1 MQRRIFWREF
11 LFMWGG
17 VVTVT
22 TLSFLLVDFPPAAL
36 ALQLF
41 VPFHSQYMVVM
52 LIAVIVQV
60 GVQFAVATSV
70 GLWAA
75 HQVGLGAPVL
85 EAWLGS
91 KHVGRNLLP
100 PLVPILV
107 TALVA
112 AMFWNL
118 PNLSIFHPNQKQMAA
133 EVTEFSNSPAGAK
146 AGDELGK
153 LAARRH
159 VTAVSLTVSY
169 LDAAI
174 NSELYDRLF
183 MVSVFALLISQV
195 GGRGSAAARRKML
208 LGAVLAVTLLGTANR
223 LLQEWTATQ
232 IYSRALKG
240 IQITHDPFWLIA
252 VRHLLLRVPS
262 NLGFGWL
269 YIQYGIESSILASFI
284 AAVAAYLFFIFVLIH
299 FL

>member
-1 MQRRIFWREF
+1 MQRRIFWHEF
-11 LFMWGG
+11 LFVWGG
-17 VVTVT
+17 AVAVT
-22 TLSFLLVDFPPAAL
+22 TVSFLLADFPPAAL

-41 VPFHSQYMVVM
+41 VPFHSQSTVVM
-52 LIAVIVQV
+52 LIAVIGQV

-75 HQVGLGAPVL
+75 HQVGLGAPIL
-85 EAWLGS
+85 EGWLQN
-91 KHVGRNLLP
+91 KHVERNLLP

-107 TALVA
+107 TAIVV
-112 AMFWNL
+112 AMFWTL
-118 PNLSIFHPNQKQMAA
+118 PNLSIFHPNQKRMAA
-133 EVTEFSNSPAGAK
+133 EVTEFSQSPAGAK
-146 AGDELGK
+146 VGDELGK
-153 LAARRH
+153 LTARRP

-174 NSELYDRLF
+174 NGELYDRLF
-183 MVSVFALLISQV
+183 MVSVFVLLASQV
-195 GGRGSAAARRKML
+195 GGGGSAAARHKIL

-223 LLQEWTATQ
+223 LLEEWTSTQ
-232 IYSRALKG
+232 IYSSALKG

-252 VRHLLLRVPS
+252 VRRLLLRVPS

-269 YIQYGIESSILASFI
+269 YVRYGIESSILASFI
-284 AAVAAYLFFIFVLIH
+284 AAVAAHLFLIFVLIH